1 MTRVVALE
9 KPGMRMRV
17 LVVKAPE
24 RMLRG
29 TSTAGAPSLRT
40 VTETSQPVS

>member
-1 MTRVVALE
+1 MW
-9 KPGMRMRV
+9 MRV

-24 RMLRG
+24 RTLRG

-40 VTETSQPVS
+40 VMATSQPVS